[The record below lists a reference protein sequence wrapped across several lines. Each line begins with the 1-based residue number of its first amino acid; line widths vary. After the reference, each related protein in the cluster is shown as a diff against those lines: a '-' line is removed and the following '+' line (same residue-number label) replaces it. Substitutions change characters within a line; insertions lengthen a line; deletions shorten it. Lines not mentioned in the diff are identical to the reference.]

1 MSTIICTIRKA
12 RKPNTKQNTEIT
24 DAEEALKKQTIHPS
38 INPCEFNL

>member
-1 MSTIICTIRKA
+1 MYHPKSPQAKH
-12 RKPNTKQNTEIT
+12 KQNTEIT